1 MLSIIRQSLEKT
13 NNIKRSTYLWNA
25 INAGL
30 SAAVCPVILIVMM
43 RTNGAW
49 DSGVFSIA
57 FAVASL
63 MIFIGQYGIRR
74 FQSSDIHE
82 KYAFREYHCM
92 RLITCGGMMAASLI
106 YCIWGAVFRDYSAQ
120 KFLIVYLVC
129 ALKCIQAYADVV
141 HGHMQQKGRLDVAA
155 KASAVRFLT
164 EIVFFC
170 AALIVTKDLLI
181 STIVC
186 IAASFACLMLTTVNA
201 SRNYCDTMRPSIA
214 GDRFLRLLIDA
225 FPLFVSLFL
234 NMYISNAPKYAIDAY
249 LTEEIQAYY
258 NILFMPAFAI
268 QLVAY
273 FIFNPILTTYA
284 QLWLS
289 GRREDYRK
297 LRRLISRQCYLLL
310 GLTLLAIAV
319 AFTIGIPVLG
329 FIYHTDLSAYRMDL
343 CVLMIGGG
351 MMAYG
356 VFFSTVITIIREQK
370 YLLISYGVTSL
381 AALLLSGFFVRNYEI
396 TGAVILYT
404 VLMSV
409 LAVMLFAVMIWKLHK
424 GRPDPLKESPEEP
437 EAAPAA
443 PDAEEAE

>member
-1 MLSIIRQSLEKT
+1 MLSIIRQALEKT

-63 MIFIGQYGIRR
+63 MIFVGQYGIRR

-82 KYAFREYHCM
+82 KYSFREYHCM
-92 RLITCGGMMAASLI
+92 RFITCGGMMAASLI
-106 YCIWGAVFRDYSAQ
+106 YCIWAVIFRDYGPE
-120 KFLIVYLVC
+120 KFAVVFLVC
-129 ALKCIQAYADVV
+129 VLKGIQAYADVI

-170 AALIVTKDLLI
+170 AALIVTGNLLI
-181 STIVC
+181 STAVC
-186 IAASFACLMLTTVNA
+186 IAASFLCLMLTTMNTA
-201 SRNYCDTMRPSIA
+201 RNYCDTLRPSISR
-214 GDRFLRLLIDA
+214 DRFLRLLIDG

-284 QLWLS
+284 ELWLS
-289 GRREDYRK
+289 DKREDH
-297 LRRLISRQCYLLL
+297 RRLKRLITRQCWLLL

-329 FIYHTDLSAYRMDL
+329 FIYHADLSAYRMDL

-381 AALLLSGFFVRNYEI
+381 AALVLAGYFVRNFQI
-396 TGAVILYT
+396 SGAVILYT

-409 LAVMLFAVMIWKLHK
+409 LAVMLFIVMVIKLRK
-424 GRPDPLKESPEEP
+424 GRPK
-437 EAAPAA
+437 PAA
-443 PDAEEAE
+443 